1 MPMSYEFQEVP
12 VKDIRLRLQ
21 RNRKEFKT
29 DDLENSIA
37 RNGLIHPIVI
47 DREMFLVAGERRW
60 RAHKKLKMETIQVHY
75 LDQLDLY
82 EARAIELEENIKRVD
97 LTWKES
103 CLAAAEY
110 HKMRLEADPEWTK
123 AKTAEAIGMTAMHVG
138 RLIQVA
144 NSLLNEEKII
154 EGAENFEQ
162 AKKAIDRKRKRA
174 VDTELSKMD
183 LTTVII
189 QSESEVTT
197 EPKKKEKPKEAPAV
211 IETNFLDW
219 IEDYDG
225 PKFNFIHC
233 DFPYGV
239 KYGKTTYGGSG
250 TWPKY
255 GDDPAL
261 FGELLE
267 TLLNNRDKLFLKSAH
282 FMFWFSMNYYTEVLS
297 AFRDAG
303 FRVNPFPLI
312 WSKDKGLIPDYRREG
327 RRVYE
332 TAIFGSLGDRK
343 VLLST
348 PNLFYCQVQKE
359 THISEKP
366 KKVLEHFFRM
376 FVDEH
381 SYVFDPTCGSGNAL
395 AVAKVLG
402 AKKLL
407 GLDIDP
413 EHVKSA
419 NLVINRA
426 RKVEVNDPE

>member
-1 MPMSYEFQEVP
+1 MPMSHEFTEVP
-12 VKDIRLRLQ
+12 VKSIRIRKSRQ
-21 RNRKEFKT
+21 RKEFKGI
-29 DDLENSIA
+29 DELASSIA
-37 RNGLIHPIVI
+37 RNGLLHPIVV

-60 RAHKKLKMETIQVHY
+60 KAHKELKLEMIQVHY

-82 EARAIELEENIKRVD
+82 EARAIELEENMKRVD

-110 HKMRLEADPEWTK
+110 HKMRLDADPEWTK
-123 AKTAEAIGMTAMHVG
+123 VRTAEAIGLSAAHVG

-144 NSLLNEEKII
+144 KGLLDENSMVSK
-154 EGAENFEQ
+154 AENFEA
-162 AKKAIDRKRKRA
+162 AKRAIDRKRKRA
-174 VDTELSKMD
+174 VDTELSKID
-183 LTTVII
+183 LSAVIKEDPENNVEATVPR
-189 QSESEVTT
+189 E
-197 EPKKKEKPKEAPAV
+197 KKKTPEPTALCA
-211 IETNFLDW
+211 NFLDW

-250 TWPKY
+250 TWAKY

-261 FGELLE
+261 FGELLGC
-267 TLLNNRDKLFLKSAH
+267 LLENNEKILLKSSH
-282 FMFWFSMNYYTEVLS
+282 FMFWFSMNYYTQVLS
-297 AFRDAG
+297 EFRDFG

-312 WSKDKGLIPDYRREG
+312 WAKDKGLIPDHRREG

-343 VLLST
+343 VLTSV
-348 PNLFYCQVQKE
+348 PNLIYSSVDKK

-366 KKVLEHFFRM
+366 KPVLKHFLRM

-395 AVAKVLG
+395 AVAKELG

-407 GLDIDP
+407 GLDIEKD
-413 EHVKSA
+413 HVHST
-419 NLVINRA
+419 NLLINRTQT
-426 RKVEVNDPE
+426 DG